1 MVKRFDDEIK
11 DYTTKKESLNKKK
24 SQLEEEIK
32 ANKKRKEE
40 LTSESEKLDKEIESS
55 KTMSKEKKSNENFLN
70 NFDFEHKELEN
81 SVNKFEKN
89 KTFRNTV

>member
-40 LTSESEKLDKEIESS
+40 LTSESEKLDKGH
-55 KTMSKEKKSNENFLN
+55 TDYLFGRRLYGQ
-70 NFDFEHKELEN
+70 
-81 SVNKFEKN
+81 
-89 KTFRNTV
+89 